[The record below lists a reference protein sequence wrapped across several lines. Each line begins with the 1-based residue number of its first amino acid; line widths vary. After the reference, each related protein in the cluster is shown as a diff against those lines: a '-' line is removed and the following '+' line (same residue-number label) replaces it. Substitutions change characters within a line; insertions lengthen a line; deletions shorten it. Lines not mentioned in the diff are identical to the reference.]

1 MKTKHSWLLNYR
13 LHLFSQ
19 TKCHTRKESLQLH
32 CHSHWIHFSNN
43 IIITSKCLGTRLCV
57 YLPASRPGHSY
68 DCSIYN
74 IYNTVDSIGVIII
87 KFGQQETN
95 MDDHKNNCSGIVYY
109 DIVWWTKSM
118 RTNWNRWNEW
128 FGWDFMQAVVMFWSQ
143 LSLQQFQIVVCMFV
157 SMIQLSS
164 HVWHCVLYWTCVSI
178 HHTALCRTAFL
189 GSAKRR
195 NKNEYLPIRG
205 PVGNWII
212 GVQLV

>member
-19 TKCHTRKESLQLH
+19 IKCHIRKESLQLH
-32 CHSHWIHFSNN
+32 CHSRWIQFSNN
-43 IIITSKCLGTRLCV
+43 IIITSMCLGTRLCV
-57 YLPASRPGHSY
+57 YLTVVLAIVMTVAY
-68 DCSIYN
+68 TTIY
-74 IYNTVDSIGVIII
+74 YTVDSIGVIII

-95 MDDHKNNCSGIVYY
+95 MDDHKNNCSGIVHY

-143 LSLQQFQIVVCMFV
+143 LPLQRFQIVVCMFI

-164 HVWHCVLYWTCVSI
+164 HVWHCILYWTRVSI

-189 GSAKRR
+189 GSVKRR
-195 NKNEYLPIRG
+195 DKNEYLSIRG